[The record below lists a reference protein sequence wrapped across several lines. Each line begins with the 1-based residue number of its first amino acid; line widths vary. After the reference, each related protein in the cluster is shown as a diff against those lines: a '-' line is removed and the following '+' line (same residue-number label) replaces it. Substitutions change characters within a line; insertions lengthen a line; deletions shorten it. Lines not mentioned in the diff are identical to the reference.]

1 MCVQE
6 IKGPHDPIT
15 FIIFY
20 VQFFEKKIA
29 KILQSVQLKNKYK
42 KTKNDKKKV
51 AKNVIKNIH
60 VLCVKKYDDRNPI
73 L

>member
-42 KTKNDKKKV
+42 KTKNDKKKLL
-51 AKNVIKNIH
+51 KM
-60 VLCVKKYDDRNPI
+60 
-73 L
+73 